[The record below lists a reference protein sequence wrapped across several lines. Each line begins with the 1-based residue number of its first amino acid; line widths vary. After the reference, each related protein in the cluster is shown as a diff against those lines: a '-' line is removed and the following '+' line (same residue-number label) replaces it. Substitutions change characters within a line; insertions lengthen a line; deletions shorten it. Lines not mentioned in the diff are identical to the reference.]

1 MESRRDVFQAIAD
14 PTRRE
19 IIRLLAG
26 KPQNLNAI
34 ADRFDVSRQA
44 ISLHVKI
51 LEECGVLAVTK
62 EGRERLC
69 VVQPEKLA
77 EVSQWLEPF
86 RQLWEDRFAQLDKL
100 LTDLNPDKNES

>member
-19 IIRLLAG
+19 IIQLVAR
-26 KPQNLNAI
+26 KSQNLNAL
-34 ADRFDVSRQA
+34 ANQFNMSRQA

-51 LEECGVLAVTK
+51 LQECGVIIINK

-69 VVQPEKLA
+69 SLQTEKLLEA
-77 EVSQWLEPF
+77 WQWLETF
-86 RQLWEDRFAQLDKL
+86 RQLWEDRFNQLDNL
-100 LTDLNPDKNES
+100 LINLNSQNNEK